1 MKRLFCWCLATACC
15 AWPLAAVG
23 QRGAATSTTTT
34 TPEDINL
41 GVGETRT
48 ISARDVKNYSE
59 GVTGILDVKL
69 TTDGNQFVING
80 RRPGSTTL
88 LLIKN
93 DGSQVTLNVNVFSR
107 SPTAV
112 EKELHEL
119 LSGIAG
125 VEVRRVGAHIVIDGS
140 VATEA
145 ELNRVKQVAAL
156 YPDQVESLVQ
166 RAGAG
171 AAPPATGTPKQF
183 LIRIDFYFV
192 QYDKNA
198 SYGVGIGYPDSI
210 GGSALQSELSFDF
223 LAGSTTAATATLANQ
238 PLPRLDLASR
248 HGWAKVLKQATVIT
262 NNDAE
267 AQFSSG
273 GEQNFPV
280 NTGLTIGVQKIP
292 FGTDLKVMPHYEPA
306 KRTLSIK
313 LDADVSD
320 LTSSIGG
327 TSLPGRSTSSLS
339 TSVNLQLGQ
348 SLILSGIRS
357 ESLTHSVSG
366 LPLLSDIPILG
377 VLFGSHSQADLQTEG
392 AIFVVP
398 SIVETIPT
406 ASAELVDIAMKK
418 FKNYDGDVAHVN
430 AYDKRPGGSV
440 GIPK

>member
-1 MKRLFCWCLATACC
+1 MKRLFSLCLAAACC
-15 AWPLAAVG
+15 AWPLMATA
-23 QRGAATSTTTT
+23 QRGAAASA

-41 GVGETRT
+41 GIGETRT

-59 GVTGILDVKL
+59 GVTGIVDIKL
-69 TTDGNQFVING
+69 TTDGNQFVVNG

-112 EKELHEL
+112 EKELHQL

-125 VEVRRVGAHIVIDGS
+125 VEVRRVGAHIVIDGT
-140 VATEA
+140 VNTEA
-145 ELNRVKQVAAL
+145 ELNRVKQVAGL

-166 RAGAG
+166 RAGVG
-171 AAPPATGTPKQF
+171 VAPAATGAPKQF

-198 SYGVGIGYPDSI
+198 SYGVGIGYPDSF
-210 GGSALQSELSFDF
+210 GGAALQSELSFDF

-267 AQFSSG
+267 AAFSSG

-292 FGTDLKVMPHYEPA
+292 FGTQLRVMPHYEPG

-327 TSLPGRSTSSLS
+327 TSLPGRSTSTLS

-348 SLILSGIRS
+348 SLICRGSAPSRSRIR
-357 ESLTHSVSG
+357 
-366 LPLLSDIPILG
+366 
-377 VLFGSHSQADLQTEG
+377 
-392 AIFVVP
+392 
-398 SIVETIPT
+398 
-406 ASAELVDIAMKK
+406 
-418 FKNYDGDVAHVN
+418 
-430 AYDKRPGGSV
+430 
-440 GIPK
+440 

>member
-1 MKRLFCWCLATACC
+1 MKRLFSLCLAAACC
-15 AWPLAAVG
+15 AWPLMATA
-23 QRGAATSTTTT
+23 QRGAAASA

-41 GVGETRT
+41 GIGETRT

-59 GVTGILDVKL
+59 GVTGIVDIKL
-69 TTDGNQFVING
+69 TTDGNQFVVNG

-112 EKELHEL
+112 EKELHQL

-125 VEVRRVGAHIVIDGS
+125 VEVRRVGAHIVIDGT
-140 VATEA
+140 VNTEA
-145 ELNRVKQVAAL
+145 ELNRVKQVAGL

-166 RAGAG
+166 RAGVG
-171 AAPPATGTPKQF
+171 VAPAATGAPKQF

-198 SYGVGIGYPDSI
+198 SYGVGIGYPDSF
-210 GGSALQSELSFDF
+210 GGAALQSELSFDF

-267 AQFSSG
+267 AAFSSG

-292 FGTDLKVMPHYEPA
+292 FGTQLRVMPHYEPG

-327 TSLPGRSTSSLS
+327 TSLPGRSTSTLS

-377 VLFGSHSQADLQTEG
+377 VLFGSHAQADLQTEG

-398 SIVETIPT
+398 SIVETIPA
-406 ASAELVDIAMKK
+406 ASAELVDIALKK
-418 FKNYDGDVAHVN
+418 FRNYDGDVERVN

>member
-1 MKRLFCWCLATACC
+1 MKRLFCACLAAACC
-15 AWPLAAVG
+15 AWPLAAAA
-23 QRGAATSTTTT
+23 QRASASA

-59 GVTGILDVKL
+59 GVTGIVDIKL

-112 EKELHEL
+112 EKELHDL

-125 VEVRRVGAHIVIDGS
+125 VQVRRVGAHILIDGS
-140 VATEA
+140 VATDA
-145 ELNRVKQVAAL
+145 ELNRVKQVAGL

-166 RAGAG
+166 RAGVG
-171 AAPPATGTPKQF
+171 AAPAAGGAPKQF

-198 SYGVGIGYPDSI
+198 SYGVGIGYPDSL

-267 AQFSSG
+267 AAFSSG

-292 FGTDLKVMPHYEPA
+292 FGTQLKVMPHYEPG

-320 LTSSIGG
+320 LTASIGG
-327 TSLPGRSTSSLS
+327 TSLPGRSTSTLS

-366 LPLLSDIPILG
+366 LPLLSEIPILG
-377 VLFGSHSQADLQTEG
+377 VLFGSHAQSDLQTEG

-398 SIVETIPT
+398 SIVETIPA

-418 FKNYDGDVAHVN
+418 FRDYDGDVARVN
-430 AYDKRPGGSV
+430 AYDKRPGGGV